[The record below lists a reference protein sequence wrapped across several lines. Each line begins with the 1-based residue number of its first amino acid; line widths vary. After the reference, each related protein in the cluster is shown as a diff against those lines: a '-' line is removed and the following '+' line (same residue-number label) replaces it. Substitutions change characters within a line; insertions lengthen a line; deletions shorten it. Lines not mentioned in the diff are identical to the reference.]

1 MKEKKRVASFSLT
14 EEGYQALLTLEMRT
28 QKSRKEVVS
37 TSLVASLG
45 KTLEQPIVSFKLVS
59 PDEIMFYRREV
70 LVLETSANNL
80 IKALFGVR
88 PLDLDQSQQFSEI
101 ISELQDH
108 IKDLQTIDKLLA
120 GKQKLLKGLD
130 AADYHIIPAIKD
142 KKQKAIDAAKETAT
156 KEDELLYKLLKLVA

>member
-14 EEGYQALLTLEMRT
+14 EDGYQALLTLEMRT

-37 TSLVASLG
+37 CSLTASLG
-45 KTLEQPIVSFKLVS
+45 KTLEQPTISFKL
-59 PDEIMFYRREV
+59 PDPKEIMFYRHEV
-70 LVLETSANNL
+70 LILEKAARDL

-88 PLDLDQSQQFSEI
+88 PLDVSQKDQFAEI
-101 ISELQDH
+101 ITNLQEH
-108 IKDLQTIDKLLA
+108 VQNLHTIDKLLA

-142 KKQKAIDAAKETAT
+142 KKQKSLEAAKETAT
-156 KEDELLYKLLKLVA
+156 KEDELLLKLLKLVA